1 MVIWNLKILDENAV
15 KDRMDETL
23 ERIGIDAF
31 GIGLNE
37 TMNKIAGINEESDS
51 TSTILN
57 M

>member
-1 MVIWNLKILDENAV
+1 
-15 KDRMDETL
+15 MDKTI

-37 TMNKIAGINEESDS
+37 TFNRIAGINEESDS